1 MVSDKQPKRHMA
13 GKKKKKKIL
22 LPAGREA
29 LQMAGSPNTYH
40 RWVSASQPLSGLIDA
55 GVATS
60 DSPGWR
66 PGADS
71 CSILASEPSGPY
83 CGGNEGGQPS
93 LSCLSSSLR
102 LRPIPPAPH
111 ARRKL
116 STSGQVQD
124 PARSG
129 RKPPPFGRSQCG
141 PHSDKLL

>member
-1 MVSDKQPKRHMA
+1 MTHGR
-13 GKKKKKKIL
+13 GKKIL

-29 LQMAGSPNTYH
+29 LQMAGFPQDLWP
-40 RWVSASQPLSGLIDA
+40 RVSASQPLSRLIDP

-60 DSPGWR
+60 DSLGWR

-71 CSILASEPSGPY
+71 CSIFASEPRGPY
-83 CGGNEGGQPS
+83 FGGNEGGHPS

-111 ARRKL
+111 ARLKL

-124 PARSG
+124 PVRSC
-129 RKPPPFGRSQCG
+129 RKPPLFGRSQCG